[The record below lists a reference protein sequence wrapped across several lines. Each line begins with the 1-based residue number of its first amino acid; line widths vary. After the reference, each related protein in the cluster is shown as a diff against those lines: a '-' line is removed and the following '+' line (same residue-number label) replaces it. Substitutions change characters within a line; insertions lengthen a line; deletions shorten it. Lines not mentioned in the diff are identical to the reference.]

1 MQPVLRRSGLL
12 LFALLGVFYIAF
24 GVFYASVTD
33 VLFFHAAAAPKE
45 SLEAVRPL
53 YFALMKLVGGGT
65 IALGALGLFVT
76 FSSARAGAPASGPAL
91 FAAYTIP
98 LFMAAYVAERLAAA
112 TGSPTSWHIMGGL
125 FAVNAAALAAVSIG
139 RREA

>member
-1 MQPVLRRSGLL
+1 MQSVLRRTGLL

-24 GVFYASVTD
+24 GGFYASVTD
-33 VLFFHAAAAPKE
+33 ILFFHAAAVPKE

-76 FSSARAGAPASGPAL
+76 VGPARRGAPGSAPAL
-91 FAAYTIP
+91 FVAYSIP

-125 FAVNAAALAAVSIG
+125 FAVNAAALAAFSLG
-139 RREA
+139 RRPA